1 MRIVLREDVE
11 KLGRRGEIVEVAAGY
26 ARNFLLPKGKALQAT
41 DGNLKRVE
49 QERRKFA
56 VHLAKE
62 KEDAAAMA
70 RRLAGIS
77 CTIVR
82 KVGENDHDHLYGSV
96 TPSDI
101 AEYLLKEG
109 VELDKRRILLEE
121 PIKALGI
128 YTIPVRLHP
137 EVSGE
142 IRVWVVKE

>member
-11 KLGRRGEIVEVAAGY
+11 KLGRRGEVVDVAPGY
-26 ARNFLLPKGKALQAT
+26 ARNFLLPKGKALHAT

-49 QERRKFA
+49 QERRKFM

-82 KVGENDHDHLYGSV
+82 KVGENDQLYGSV
-96 TPSDI
+96 TPADI
-101 AEYLLKEG
+101 AEYLVKEG
-109 VELDKRRILLEE
+109 IELDKRRILLDD

>member
-1 MRIVLREDVE
+1 MRIVLREDVD

-26 ARNFLLPKGKALQAT
+26 ARNFLLPKGKALHAT

-82 KVGENDHDHLYGSV
+82 KVGENDHLYGSV
-96 TPSDI
+96 TPADI
-101 AEYLLKEG
+101 AEYLVKEG
-109 VELDKRRILLEE
+109 VELDKRRILLDE

-128 YTIPVRLHP
+128 YTIPVKLHP
-137 EVSGE
+137 EVTGE

>member
-11 KLGRRGEIVEVAAGY
+11 KLGRRGEVIDVAPGY
-26 ARNFLLPKGKALQAT
+26 ARNFLLPKGKALHAT

-56 VHLAKE
+56 VRVAKE

-82 KVGENDHDHLYGSV
+82 KVGENDHLYGSV
-96 TPSDI
+96 TPSDV
-101 AEYLLKEG
+101 ADYLVKEG
-109 VELDKRRILLEE
+109 IELDKRRILLDE

-128 YTIPVRLHP
+128 YTIPVKLHP
-137 EVSGE
+137 EVTGE

>member
-1 MRIVLREDVE
+1 MRIVLREDVD
-11 KLGRRGEIVEVAAGY
+11 KLGRRGEIVDVAAGY
-26 ARNFLLPKGKALQAT
+26 ARNFLLPKGKALHAT

-56 VHLAKE
+56 VRLAKE
-62 KEDAAAMA
+62 KEDAAAMG
-70 RRLAGIS
+70 RRLAGVS

-82 KVGENDHDHLYGSV
+82 KVGENDHLYGSV
-96 TPSDI
+96 TAADI

-109 VELDKRRILLEE
+109 IEIDKRRILLDE

-128 YTIPVRLHP
+128 YTLPVKLHA
-137 EVSGE
+137 EVNGE

>member
-11 KLGRRGEIVEVAAGY
+11 KLGRRGEIVEVAPGY
-26 ARNFLLPKGKALQAT
+26 ARNFLLPKGKALHAT

-56 VHLAKE
+56 VRLAKE

-82 KVGENDHDHLYGSV
+82 KVGENDHLYGSV
-96 TPSDI
+96 TPADI
-101 AEYLLKEG
+101 AEYLAKEG
-109 VELDKRRILLEE
+109 VELDKRRILLDE

-128 YTIPVRLHP
+128 YTIPVKLHP